1 MAATETAQPAFRPS
15 PENAA
20 VPRQEHNCTRSV
32 LSAYTTAMERSQNER
47 SAFDAAVR
55 TFLMHNASTPEAVAR
70 AAVAR
75 IISWKE

>member
-15 PENAA
+15 PENVAG
-20 VPRQEHNCTRSV
+20 PRQDDNCAQSV

-55 TFLMHNASTPEAVAR
+55 TFLMYNANTPEPVAR

-75 IISWKE
+75 IISRKE